1 MRPARASTIVWGVVL
16 LLIAASAFAFVAW
29 DVELA
34 KGFTLVHVV
43 VGFGA
48 LLVVAALVGG
58 IAQLT
63 RRPERIEPVEIPTE
77 SVSTSSTR
85 KKDQPVD

>member
-1 MRPARASTIVWGVVL
+1 MKPARVSTIVWGVAL
-16 LLIAASAFAFVAW
+16 LLIAASSLALVAA
-29 DVELA
+29 DVELVR
-34 KGFTLVHVV
+34 GFTVVHVV

-63 RRPERIEPVEIPTE
+63 RRGTPVVEPVETE
-77 SVSTSSTR
+77 
-85 KKDQPVD
+85 DQPVD

>member
-48 LLVVAALVGG
+48 LLVAAALVGG

-63 RRPERIEPVEIPTE
+63 RRGAP
-77 SVSTSSTR
+77 VSTGSPTDE
-85 KKDQPVD
+85 DQPVD

>member
-16 LLIAASAFAFVAW
+16 LLIAATSFAFVAW
-29 DVELA
+29 DVELVQ
-34 KGFTLVHVV
+34 GFTPVHVV

-48 LLVVAALVGG
+48 LLVVAALVGA

-63 RRPERIEPVEIPTE
+63 RRSAPVVEPVET
-77 SVSTSSTR
+77 TG
-85 KKDQPVD
+85 QPVD

>member
-1 MRPARASTIVWGVVL
+1 MKPARVSTIVWGVVL
-16 LLIAASAFAFVAW
+16 LLIAASSLAFVAT
-29 DVELA
+29 DVELVR
-34 KGFTLVHVV
+34 GFTLVHVV

-63 RRPERIEPVEIPTE
+63 RRGTPVAESAETE
-77 SVSTSSTR
+77 
-85 KKDQPVD
+85 DQPVD

>member
-1 MRPARASTIVWGVVL
+1 MRPARASTIVWGVAL
-16 LLIAASAFAFVAW
+16 LLIAASSFAFVAW

-34 KGFTLVHVV
+34 QGFTLVHVV

-63 RRPERIEPVEIPTE
+63 RRAGPVEAPAE
-77 SVSTSSTR
+77 
-85 KKDQPVD
+85 DQPVD

>member
-1 MRPARASTIVWGVVL
+1 MKPARVSTIVWGVVL
-16 LLIAASAFAFVAW
+16 LLIAASSLAFVAT
-29 DVELA
+29 DVELVR
-34 KGFTLVHVV
+34 GFTLVHVV

-63 RRPERIEPVEIPTE
+63 RRGTP
-77 SVSTSSTR
+77 VSTGSTTDE
-85 KKDQPVD
+85 DQPVD

>member
-16 LLIAASAFAFVAW
+16 LLIAASSFAFVAW
-29 DVELA
+29 DVELLQ
-34 KGFTLVHVV
+34 GFTLVHVV

-48 LLVVAALVGG
+48 LLVLAALVGG

-63 RRPERIEPVEIPTE
+63 RRPVDEPVE
-77 SVSTSSTR
+77 TR
-85 KKDQPVD
+85 AEDQPVD

>member
-16 LLIAASAFAFVAW
+16 LLIAATSFAFVAW
-29 DVELA
+29 DVELL

-48 LLVVAALVGG
+48 LLVLAALVGAV
-58 IAQLT
+58 AQLT
-63 RRPERIEPVEIPTE
+63 RRREPVESPAE
-77 SVSTSSTR
+77 
-85 KKDQPVD
+85 DQPVD

>member
-1 MRPARASTIVWGVVL
+1 MKPARVSTIVWGVAL
-16 LLIAASAFAFVAW
+16 LLIAASSLALVAA
-29 DVELA
+29 DVELVR
-34 KGFTLVHVV
+34 GFTVVHVV

-63 RRPERIEPVEIPTE
+63 RRGTPVVEPGETE
-77 SVSTSSTR
+77 
-85 KKDQPVD
+85 DQPVD